1 VGWLILLKGLWLLII
16 SPASLLAAMHQMHYA
31 EHYPV
36 FLAPSF
42 VVGLYLAWAGFAAK
56 PAS

>member
-1 VGWLILLKGLWLLII
+1 
-16 SPASLLAAMHQMHYA
+16 MHQMHYA

-36 FLAPSF
+36 FLAPAF